1 MTSARCGCAAKP
13 QRASRL
19 VFWRTLKD
27 MGLVFFTWIF
37 TILVLAL
44 EGYAFVDV
52 WRRPLG
58 AFPAVSTWPKMA
70 WLIVFGVG
78 VLLNLAALPVVGWVV
93 HVPGFWLVNS
103 FIRLAALLLVIYY
116 LTDVRTKLNSLS

>member
-1 MTSARCGCAAKP
+1 
-13 QRASRL
+13 
-19 VFWRTLKD
+19 
-27 MGLVFFTWIF
+27 MGLTFITWIF
-37 TILVLAL
+37 TVLVLAL

-78 VLLNLAALPVVGWVV
+78 VILNLAALPVIDWVL
-93 HVPGFWLVNS
+93 HIPGFWLVNS

-116 LTDVRTKLNSLS
+116 LTDVRSKLNSLS